1 MFLIRTLLSQGTI
14 LCIILLLVTLDVG
27 FSTGKPTAKPY
38 VIPLVLAGCLLL
50 FGGMELLCRGNDPAG
65 EVTAGMFFGWLGL
78 LGAIGSVAEACGSGG
93 MAAGTRGVPA
103 AESTLLLVI
112 LHRDGGLF
120 GADEGDDDAEHH

>member
-78 LGAIGSVAEACGSGG
+78 LGAIGSVVAMISRGIKLRWLKKQEAQ
-93 MAAGTRGVPA
+93 A
-103 AESTLLLVI
+103 
-112 LHRDGGLF
+112 
-120 GADEGDDDAEHH
+120 

>member
-27 FSTGKPTAKPY
+27 FSTGKPTAKWY

-50 FGGMELLCRGNDPAG
+50 FGGMELLCRSNDPAG

-78 LGAIGSVAEACGSGG
+78 LGAIGSVVAMISRGIKLRWLKKQEAQ
-93 MAAGTRGVPA
+93 AQEEQLR
-103 AESTLLLVI
+103 L
-112 LHRDGGLF
+112 
-120 GADEGDDDAEHH
+120 

>member
-50 FGGMELLCRGNDPAG
+50 FGGIDPAG

-78 LGAIGSVAEACGSGG
+78 LGAIGSVVAMISRGIKLRWLKKQEAQ
-93 MAAGTRGVPA
+93 AQEEQLR
-103 AESTLLLVI
+103 L
-112 LHRDGGLF
+112 
-120 GADEGDDDAEHH
+120 

>member
-78 LGAIGSVAEACGSGG
+78 LGAIGSVVSMISRGIKLRWLKKQEAQ
-93 MAAGTRGVPA
+93 AQEEQLR
-103 AESTLLLVI
+103 L
-112 LHRDGGLF
+112 
-120 GADEGDDDAEHH
+120 

>member
-27 FSTGKPTAKPY
+27 FSTGKPTAKWY

-65 EVTAGMFFGWLGL
+65 EVTAGVFFGWLGL
-78 LGAIGSVAEACGSGG
+78 LGATGSVMAGS
-93 MAAGTRGVPA
+93 ASQAR
-103 AESTLLLVI
+103 
-112 LHRDGGLF
+112 
-120 GADEGDDDAEHH
+120 